1 MYKTMPVWGFLQWDV
16 SACLWGFW
24 VTRDPQG
31 AYLPPAPPPPLPA
44 FSGDQGLM
52 PGQADMALDTGSCPR
67 TDHSRHVQPK
77 ASTMLTF
84 LEP

>member
-1 MYKTMPVWGFLQWDV
+1 MHMWGFLQWDV

-24 VTRDPQG
+24 VTRG
-31 AYLPPAPPPPLPA
+31 SSRSLPSPVPPPPLPT

-67 TDHSRHVQPK
+67 ANHSRHVQPK

-84 LEP
+84 PEP